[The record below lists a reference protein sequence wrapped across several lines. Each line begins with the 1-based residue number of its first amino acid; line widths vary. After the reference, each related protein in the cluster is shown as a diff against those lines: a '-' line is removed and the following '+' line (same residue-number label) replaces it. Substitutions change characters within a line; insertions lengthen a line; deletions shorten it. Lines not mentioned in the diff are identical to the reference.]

1 MDDLIN
7 LTNFGIFNL
16 SSGTFDILSVLP
28 VMAAKIAQA
37 VNVSSTTRA
46 CQFLFKGYSS
56 TYRNIQHFVP
66 QSTSLTSQ
74 CVTFSQG
81 SA

>member
-28 VMAAKIAQA
+28 VMAAKNAQA
-37 VNVSSTTRA
+37 VNVSSTTRT
-46 CQFLFKGYSS
+46 CQFLFKGY
-56 TYRNIQHFVP
+56 
-66 QSTSLTSQ
+66 L
-74 CVTFSQG
+74 
-81 SA
+81 